1 MLTENIGRE
10 ARSCFGIDI
19 KHCRG
24 TGRPQFF
31 RFILELRQARSQS
44 IDPRPP
50 APVNMELIDDRNF
63 HEWSLVFDVF
73 IKEPEYQRQS
83 TTIAV

>member
-1 MLTENIGRE
+1 MLTENMGRE

-19 KHCRG
+19 KHCKG

-44 IDPRPP
+44 I
-50 APVNMELIDDRNF
+50 RN
-63 HEWSLVFDVF
+63 
-73 IKEPEYQRQS
+73 PS
-83 TTIAV
+83 T